1 MTLRLGRILL
11 PATYLLGLLTAVL
24 VAVGSTRPWARTWG
38 EGFFG
43 EDIEINYVNGTN
55 GDGQV
60 TLAIGILAVVMILW
74 RVLRPRSGTIF
85 LAATIVVFVVAGLVG
100 VFNWSEVRMIAEEYR
115 DAKYFRFGYDPG
127 WGLILVTVAGFA
139 GAGALTYQ
147 MWNDHFR

>member
-11 PATYLLGLLTAVL
+11 PATYLLGLLAAGL

-43 EDIEINYVNGTN
+43 EDIEVAYVNGTN

-60 TLAIGILAVVMILW
+60 TLAIGILAIVMILW
-74 RVLRPRSGTIF
+74 RLLRPRSSTIL
-85 LAATIVVFVVAGLVG
+85 LAATIVVLVVAGLVG
-100 VFNWSEVRMIAEEYR
+100 VFNWSEVHRIPGVYQG
-115 DAKYFRFGYDPG
+115 AKYFRYGFGPG
-127 WGLILVTVAGFA
+127 WGLILVTFAGFT
-139 GAGALTYQ
+139 GAGALAYQ